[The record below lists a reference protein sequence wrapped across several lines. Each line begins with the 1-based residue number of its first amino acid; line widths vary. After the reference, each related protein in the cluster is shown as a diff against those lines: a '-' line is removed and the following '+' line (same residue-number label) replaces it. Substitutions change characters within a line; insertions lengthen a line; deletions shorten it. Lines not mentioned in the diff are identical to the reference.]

1 MIESIEKFMNVA
13 LAPLAFVLIFITQL
27 KVMGMLRANRDLIMF
42 YGKQMEELR
51 KMVSHQPRRPQISSE
66 DTGLYE
72 VLSE

>member
-1 MIESIEKFMNVA
+1 MIELLEKFMNVA
-13 LAPLAFVLIFITQL
+13 LAPMAFVLIFITQL
-27 KVMGMLRANRDLIMF
+27 KVMSMLRANRDLIMF

-51 KMVSHQPRRPQISSE
+51 KMASHQPRRPRISSE